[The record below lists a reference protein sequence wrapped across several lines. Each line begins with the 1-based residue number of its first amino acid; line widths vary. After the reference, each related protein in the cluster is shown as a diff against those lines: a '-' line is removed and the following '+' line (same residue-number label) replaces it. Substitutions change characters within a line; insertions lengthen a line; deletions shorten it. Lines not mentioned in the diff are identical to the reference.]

1 MSSPNKPNAEE
12 LFNAVLERQTPQE
25 RSAFLSQHC
34 PDGHVRQ
41 QVEALLRAHERASA
55 FLETPV
61 VDAEA
66 TMLSAGG
73 EIVGAMI
80 GPYKVL
86 QRIGEG
92 GFGAVYMAEQQ
103 QPVRRMVAL
112 KIIKAGMDTR
122 QVIARFEAERQAL
135 AMMDHPHIARVLDAG
150 ATDAGRPY
158 FVMELV
164 RGVRITE
171 YCDSRKLDTRQRL
184 ELFMDVCHAVQHA
197 HQKGIIHR
205 DLKPSNIL
213 VTLHDSKPV
222 PKVID
227 FGIAKATHQR
237 LTDKT
242 LFTEFRQLIGTPEYM
257 SPDQADISGLDIDT
271 RTDIYSLGVLLYEL
285 LTGTT
290 PFDARTLRT
299 APYGEIQRIIREEEP
314 PVPSSRVHT
323 IAGGARTP
331 ASRGAGGSSAEA
343 IAQQRGTDVAGL
355 RRALRGDL
363 DWIVMKALE
372 KDRTRRY
379 QTAKELADDIQRFL
393 DRVPVVAGPPG
404 AAYKL
409 RKFVQR
415 HRLGVVASS
424 LIVAALVVGFSLA
437 TLGFVQ
443 ARRQARHSR
452 EVSAFLT
459 ELITR
464 HELDLRQ
471 PTLDTS
477 DVIRRAEELF
487 GDDHALIG
495 SMLLTRASSL
505 IAAARNDDALQ
516 ATNEALRMF
525 RSRWPPDQPSIAAAI
540 AMQAQ
545 VYQEKGDLA
554 RAESLYREALEM
566 KRRLYGERSKATADA
581 LDALTGLLLLYGS
594 PQDPAEI
601 GGLWRETVR
610 AYEAALGPDHPVTV
624 RELCSFACWTANNLD
639 ADESGRLLTDAVER
653 ARRVLGMDDL
663 ARFKA
668 INALAQ
674 VRWLKQ
680 GDLRGTIPLIHE
692 LLDMAV
698 RIFHEDSVVV
708 ASIRVQLAP
717 LLAQAGDT
725 DAAGRALE
733 EYLAVRERASIQP
746 NIVLVSLA
754 STARD
759 TLRGWLRE
767 HPHIEKRLLDRMLSD
782 AAATIDTS
790 EDYRELLVDAAK
802 WMAANR
808 YEPDAEAAYRKA
820 LALLRADPKSAP
832 EKRGDVLLALG
843 ELLLDAGRPAEAE
856 SLLAE
861 CVELRRA
868 SQPAGHWLIGEAS
881 SALGQTAA
889 DQGDFE
895 RAEPLLLE
903 ANAVLQNHPES
914 PAKRRRETVERL
926 VNLYER
932 WGRPEQA
939 ERWRAR
945 QPASGPRQGEGGP

>member
-1 MSSPNKPNAEE
+1 MSSAERPNVEE
-12 LFNAVLERQTPQE
+12 LFNAALERQTPQE
-25 RSAFLSQHC
+25 RSVFLAQHC
-34 PDGHVRQ
+34 PDGQVREHVQ
-41 QVEALLRAHERASA
+41 ALLRAHDCASA
-55 FLETPV
+55 FLESPA
-61 VDAEA
+61 VDAQA

-80 GPYKVL
+80 GAYKVL

-103 QPVRRMVAL
+103 HPVRRMVAL

-150 ATDAGRPY
+150 ATESGRPY

-164 RGVRITE
+164 RGIRITE

-213 VTLHDSKPV
+213 VTLHDSRAV

-271 RTDIYSLGVLLYEL
+271 RTDVYSLGVLLYEL

-290 PFDARTLRT
+290 PFDAKTLRT
-299 APYGEIQRIIREEEP
+299 APYDEIQRIIREEEP

-331 ASRGAGGSSAEA
+331 ASRGGSSSAEA
-343 IAQQRGTDVAGL
+343 IAQQRSTDVAGL

-363 DWIVMKALE
+363 DWIVMKSLE

-393 DRVPVVAGPPG
+393 DRVPVIAGPPG

-415 HRLGVVASS
+415 HRLGVLASG
-424 LIVAALVVGFSLA
+424 LIVAALVAGLSLA
-437 TLGFVQ
+437 TLGFVH
-443 ARRQARHSR
+443 ARRQALHSR

-459 ELITR
+459 ELVTR

-471 PTLDTS
+471 PTLETS

-505 IAAARNDDALQ
+505 IAAARNDDALR
-516 ATNEALRMF
+516 AIEAALRMF
-525 RSRWPPDQPSIAAAI
+525 RSRSAPDQPSIAAAI

-545 VYQEKGDLA
+545 IHQEKGDLA
-554 RAESLYREALEM
+554 RAEELYREALDM
-566 KRRLYGERSKATADA
+566 KRRLYGERSKVTADA
-581 LDALTGLLLLYGS
+581 LGSLTGLLLLYGS

-601 GGLWRETVR
+601 ERFWRETVR
-610 AYEAALGPDHPVTV
+610 AYEAALGPDHPMTV
-624 RELCSFACWTANNLD
+624 RELCSFACWTLNNAD
-639 ADESGRLLTDAVER
+639 PDESERLLSDAVER

-680 GDLRGTIPLIHE
+680 GDARGTVPLIHE

-698 RIFHEDSVVV
+698 RIFRQDSLVV
-708 ASIRVQLAP
+708 ASIRIQLVP
-717 LLAQAGDT
+717 LLAQAGDL
-725 DAAGRALE
+725 DAAGRSLE
-733 EYLAVRERASIQP
+733 EYLAVRERAAIQP
-746 NIVLVSLA
+746 NIVLVSLE

-759 TLRGWLRE
+759 ALRGWLRE
-767 HPHIEKRLLDRMLSD
+767 HPHLEKRLLDCMLRD
-782 AAATIDTS
+782 AEATIDAS
-790 EDYRELLVDAAK
+790 EDYRDLLVDAAE
-802 WMAANR
+802 WMAANG
-808 YEPDAEAAYRKA
+808 YKPDAEAAFRNA
-820 LALLRADPKSAP
+820 LALQPADPKSAP
-832 EKRGDVLLALG
+832 QKRGDVLLALG
-843 ELLLDAGRPAEAE
+843 ELLLDADRAAEAE
-856 SLLAE
+856 PLLAE

-868 SQPAGHWLIGEAS
+868 SQPAGHWLIAEAS
-881 SALGQTAA
+881 SALGQAA
-889 DQGDFE
+889 AEQGAFE

-914 PAKRRRETVERL
+914 PAKRRREAVERL
-926 VNLYER
+926 VRLYER
-932 WGRPEQA
+932 WGRAEQA

-945 QPASGPRQGEGGP
+945 QPASRAAP